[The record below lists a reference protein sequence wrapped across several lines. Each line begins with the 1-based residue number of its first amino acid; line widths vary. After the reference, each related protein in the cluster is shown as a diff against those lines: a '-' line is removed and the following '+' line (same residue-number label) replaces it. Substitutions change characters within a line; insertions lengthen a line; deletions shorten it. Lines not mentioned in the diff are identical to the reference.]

1 MKKAV
6 SIFLLIISSA
16 NIFAFAYT
24 FDDFSYSCKQY
35 DGIDKRISSVKKYLS
50 TILSKKELNSLSF
63 TETVVHDKDSTTFFA
78 KIPFKDKRRA
88 GFVIVKKRLNYF
100 QYVNVKIEGY
110 QFKDKCF
117 INKKIAKTV
126 IEIISKDKELNK
138 KFVIHAS
145 GKVDKMIYPKPANG
159 IRDTAFSI
167 VPFMVHGSLQSGKAD
182 PDSKNTAVDDLDAF
196 IDTNFIF
203 ESIDSLNYQ
212 KITKGVIIHDM
223 IPLSFKSVPSF
234 ELEFSNS
241 EILEAIDIRKMLGTV
256 DSISVKH

>member
-6 SIFLLIISSA
+6 SIFLLVIISF
-16 NIFAFAYT
+16 NIFAVAYT
-24 FDDFSYSCKQY
+24 FDDFSYSHKQY
-35 DGIDKRISSVKKYLS
+35 DGIDKKISIVKKYLS
-50 TILSKKELNSLSF
+50 NILSKKELNLLSF

-78 KIPFKDKRRA
+78 KIPFKDKKRD
-88 GFVIVKKRLNYF
+88 GFMIVKKQLNYM
-100 QYVNVKIEGY
+100 QYVNIKIAGY
-110 QFKDKCF
+110 QFNDKCF
-117 INKKIAKTV
+117 INKKIATTAV
-126 IEIISKDKELNK
+126 EIISNDIKLNK

-167 VPFMVHGSLQSGKAD
+167 VPFMVHGSLQSNKAD
-182 PDSKNTAVDDLDAF
+182 SDSKNSAVDDLDAF

-212 KITKGVIIHDM
+212 KMTKGVIIHDM
-223 IPLSFKSVPSF
+223 IPLSFKRAPSF

-241 EILEAIDIRKMLGTV
+241 EILEPIDIKKMLGNI